1 MAILNQEDCNQKN
14 EKQICFF
21 FSLQVDTV
29 VMASVITSKALT
41 LCSHKKKKL
50 KRLENQ
56 QCLLDYER
64 NDITG
69 EFLVLKVILEPY
81 ILLEMMMS

>member
-1 MAILNQEDCNQKN
+1 M
-14 EKQICFF
+14 FF
-21 FSLQVDTV
+21 FSFQVDTV

-50 KRLENQ
+50 NRLKNQ

-81 ILLEMMMS
+81 ILLEVMMS